1 MSITYTFPEDF
12 RVAALR
18 GVTATG
24 GEFCNAQG
32 RWQEAD
38 NAVRFAAP
46 KIDGKNIVALCAGK
60 PELETMLAAHLP
72 EKSEAAAKKAAD
84 EAAFSATPRGQRK
97 ALVIAEYNAYSP
109 DHFPGSAKWNRWN
122 QAVKAL
128 EAFDAAHPE
137 LVAELKSEA
146 EADRKAKYDAL
157 SDFVKNGS

>member
-1 MSITYTFPEDF
+1 MSINYTFPEDF
-12 RVAALR
+12 KIAALR

-32 RWQEAD
+32 RWMEPD

-60 PELETMLAAHLP
+60 PELETLLAAHLA
-72 EKSEAAAKKAAD
+72 EKAEAAAKKAAD
-84 EAAFSATPRGQRK
+84 ETSFAATPRGQRK
-97 ALVIAEYNAYSP
+97 ALAIAEYNLYSP
-109 DHFPGSAKWNRWN
+109 DHFPGSEKWNRWN

-137 LVAELKSEA
+137 LVAELKAEA
-146 EADRKAKYDAL
+146 EAGRNAKYDAL